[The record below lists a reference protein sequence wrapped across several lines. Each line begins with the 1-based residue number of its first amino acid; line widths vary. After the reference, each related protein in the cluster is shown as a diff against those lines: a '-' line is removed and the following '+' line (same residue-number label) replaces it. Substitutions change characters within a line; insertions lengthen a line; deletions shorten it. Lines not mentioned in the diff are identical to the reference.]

1 MYKKLYLSIL
11 FCLCIIC
18 LSYKYSNPA
27 FASSTVLEDST
38 KKESGINISF
48 AYDGTVR
55 PGRYVPINIEYAKE
69 KDFNGKVLIKTD
81 TLSGENYR
89 YEYIVKI
96 KKDDSLDFKRSY
108 YIPIDRNASS
118 LSVEVCDE
126 GNSLIAK
133 KEIALDYNTEISKIF
148 IGVLSDTPDSLS
160 YFDNVSVNKGINI
173 SKVINLSTQTFPEDM
188 AGLSQLDI
196 VLISNYRVQELSDKQ
211 SRALMEWVREGGIML
226 LGTGKRADDIL
237 GRYAPELLDDMYEE
251 ARTYEVDMEY
261 SLGIEDPGNNI
272 VSLNCVD
279 LQLHSGNILVN
290 GDIPLLSSTDKV
302 HGFVVVSAYDF
313 VEVEEYANRHSDYA
327 AKILSKIWTAS
338 AKNIENMGANFLG
351 SDLFYVLQLVKDLS
365 LVGKLPSIL
374 LIILIMF
381 AYIFFIGPVL
391 YIMLRHLH
399 MELHYRNIVILFS
412 LLFSVFV
419 YMLYD
424 KYRFHGEFYNY
435 AAITD
440 ISENAISEE
449 VYINLRSTDD
459 KPYGIN
465 ITGNYN
471 IVPVSFY
478 EGNVTNPES
487 ADVTISYKE
496 DENTIKINSNSPLTD
511 NIFRLNRLNENTKK
525 YGIETSISL
534 YNDEIF
540 GTVTN
545 KCPCTIKN
553 AAIIM
558 FGKLI
563 LLGDLEPEVPKDI
576 SKTKVYTVPIIYNSS
591 VANIITGLKNYN
603 EGSGNMYIEKLEQK
617 NLIMLYMYLYH
628 SGYNSD
634 ARIIGFVDNNN
645 MEHMV
650 KDTNIENSGRNL
662 LSFDVELSNS
672 LNGSTYQSV
681 LAKSPTVIGG
691 GYDSRNN
698 TMYGLGPVILEYQLG
713 TGMDI
718 DELHF
723 ERISDEVIE
732 LANPDEYEIFKGEMS
747 FFNYH
752 TNRYDL
758 KSNDIL
764 TYSRE
769 ELTPYLSPSN
779 TITIRYVDISS
790 VMIVLPM
797 LSVSGRLR

>member
-89 YEYIVKI
+89 YEYIAKI

-126 GNSLIAK
+126 ENSLIAK

-251 ARTYEVDMEY
+251 AETYEVDMEY

-272 VSLNCVD
+272 VNLNCVD

-327 AKILSKIWTAS
+327 AKILSKIW
-338 AKNIENMGANFLG
+338 K
-351 SDLFYVLQLVKDLS
+351 
-365 LVGKLPSIL
+365 
-374 LIILIMF
+374 
-381 AYIFFIGPVL
+381 
-391 YIMLRHLH
+391 
-399 MELHYRNIVILFS
+399 
-412 LLFSVFV
+412 
-419 YMLYD
+419 
-424 KYRFHGEFYNY
+424 
-435 AAITD
+435 
-440 ISENAISEE
+440 
-449 VYINLRSTDD
+449 
-459 KPYGIN
+459 
-465 ITGNYN
+465 
-471 IVPVSFY
+471 
-478 EGNVTNPES
+478 
-487 ADVTISYKE
+487 
-496 DENTIKINSNSPLTD
+496 
-511 NIFRLNRLNENTKK
+511 
-525 YGIETSISL
+525 
-534 YNDEIF
+534 
-540 GTVTN
+540 TN
-545 KCPCTIKN
+545 K
-553 AAIIM
+553 
-558 FGKLI
+558 
-563 LLGDLEPEVPKDI
+563 
-576 SKTKVYTVPIIYNSS
+576 
-591 VANIITGLKNYN
+591 
-603 EGSGNMYIEKLEQK
+603 
-617 NLIMLYMYLYH
+617 
-628 SGYNSD
+628 
-634 ARIIGFVDNNN
+634 R
-645 MEHMV
+645 
-650 KDTNIENSGRNL
+650 
-662 LSFDVELSNS
+662 
-672 LNGSTYQSV
+672 
-681 LAKSPTVIGG
+681 
-691 GYDSRNN
+691 
-698 TMYGLGPVILEYQLG
+698 
-713 TGMDI
+713 
-718 DELHF
+718 
-723 ERISDEVIE
+723 
-732 LANPDEYEIFKGEMS
+732 
-747 FFNYH
+747 
-752 TNRYDL
+752 
-758 KSNDIL
+758 
-764 TYSRE
+764 
-769 ELTPYLSPSN
+769 
-779 TITIRYVDISS
+779 
-790 VMIVLPM
+790 
-797 LSVSGRLR
+797 